1 MGFRQVTDLS
11 GPLLLLNEVQLRAGY
26 FRGKFLLLLKFPK
39 IETKCQVL
47 ETSSRHPRLPLY
59 WSKYNT
65 ANQQN
70 PQVEP
75 ALGNGTDP
83 VFLHWWALH
92 LFTERQLNAGPWAT
106 LVHHLASL
114 SLRATC

>member
-47 ETSSRHPRLPLY
+47 RQAPDTRGFLSIGLNTTLPINRTPK
-59 WSKYNT
+59 W
-65 ANQQN
+65 NQ
-70 PQVEP
+70 
-75 ALGNGTDP
+75 
-83 VFLHWWALH
+83 HWGMGQILCFSTGGH
-92 LFTERQLNAGPWAT
+92 CTFSLNAN
-106 LVHHLASL
+106 
-114 SLRATC
+114 